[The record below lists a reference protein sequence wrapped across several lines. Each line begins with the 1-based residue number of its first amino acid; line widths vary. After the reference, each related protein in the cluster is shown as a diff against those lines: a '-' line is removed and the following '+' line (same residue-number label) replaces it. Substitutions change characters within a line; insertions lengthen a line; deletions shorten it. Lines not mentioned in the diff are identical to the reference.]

1 MVYTVKLK
9 EIAAENFDAVINLKV
24 KENQKAFVSSVRHSL
39 AQAWLYKENAFPF
52 AVYEDDIPVG
62 FVMLGFYEARN
73 QYTLWKFLI
82 DEKFQNKGIGR
93 KALKLALIYLRD
105 NLQANEVYT
114 GVSLGN
120 EKAKHLY
127 ISEGFEPTGLIENN
141 MEELKLRFNL

>member
-1 MVYTVKLK
+1 MVTLK
-9 EIAAENFDAVINLKV
+9 VITADNFEAVVNLKV
-24 KENQKAFVSSVRHSL
+24 SENQKSFVSSVKYYL
-39 AQAWLYKENAFPF
+39 AQAWLYKYKAFPF
-52 AVYEDDIPVG
+52 AIYENDIPVG

-93 KALKLALIYLRD
+93 KALKLALIYLKD
-105 NLQANEVYT
+105 NLQAGEVYT
-114 GVSLGN
+114 GVLIGN
-120 EKAKHLY
+120 EKAKRLY